1 VGTVAAAATTPLDLA
16 RMMVGREFSL
26 PERRSRA
33 RPGPVVLSVRGLDVV
48 GDRGIPAVR
57 ALDLEVRAGE
67 IVGLAG
73 VAGNGQ
79 REMAEAV
86 AGVRVAAA
94 GSIAVGD
101 QDVSARSARGR
112 ARAGLGFI
120 PEDRLGTGLAPGL
133 TIADNLALRRYR
145 SPEMSGMFM
154 MRRGAME
161 RHADDLIGRFDVRG
175 SRRGLPVRLLSGGN
189 LQKAVLARE
198 IDHGPRV
205 LLACAPTRGLD
216 VGATAAVRNRLL
228 DERDRG
234 VGILLVSEDL
244 DEILSLSDRVAV
256 IRDGEIVG
264 ELSAEDATVDEIGM
278 LMAGSR

>member
-1 VGTVAAAATTPLDLA
+1 
-16 RMMVGREFSL
+16 
-26 PERRSRA
+26 
-33 RPGPVVLSVRGLDVV
+33 VVLSVRGLDVV